1 MRAAGCYVSG
11 SASRGVWG
19 ISEEGGLSGGGIRGK
34 EGVEEVERGLALT
47 LSGDHEAGDDTLGE
61 RPVLGACA
69 EGNLAHDDWG
79 AERLFGLV
87 ISGRDVGHSQERE
100 EAVDVRD
107 HDAAA
112 ECFGGLIVEGLS
124 GERAEPVF
132 EARDESLGLFQRK
145 TTGALPATQST
156 AEACKDHEL
165 PTEA

>member
-1 MRAAGCYVSG
+1 M
-11 SASRGVWG
+11 
-19 ISEEGGLSGGGIRGK
+19 
-34 EGVEEVERGLALT
+34 
-47 LSGDHEAGDDTLGE
+47 GE

-124 GERAEPVF
+124 GEQDLAGSRLHILHFKLKAP
-132 EARDESLGLFQRK
+132 SGL
-145 TTGALPATQST
+145 
-156 AEACKDHEL
+156 
-165 PTEA
+165 